1 MNKELKQGQRVEF
14 RIGDLT
20 GKGTIIGKALSDQPI
35 IGGTYIIEPD
45 NSIRNEVYDYTHFV
59 AQEIH
64 LVLIDN

>member
-20 GKGTIIGKALSDQPI
+20 GKGKIVGKALTDQPI

-59 AQEIH
+59 AQEIQ
-64 LVLIDN
+64 LVLIDE

>member
-20 GKGTIIGKALSDQPI
+20 GKGKIVGKALNDQPI

-45 NSIRNEVYDYTHFV
+45 SSIRNEVYDYTHFV
-59 AQEIH
+59 AQEIQ
-64 LVLIDN
+64 LVLIDE